1 MVSGTL
7 SLPSRG
13 SFHLSLTVLYSIGH
27 QVVFS
32 LRRWSS
38 YIPTGFH
45 VSRGT
50 LDTHHYTNHFAYE
63 TVTLFRPAFQ
73 LCSAMFDNWLCES
86 VTPSN
91 IAIQR
96 FRLFPVCS
104 PLLRKSIVFFLF
116 LRVLRCFSSPG
127 SPLYTMYSCIVNS
140 ALPLLSSLIRI
151 STDQCSFAT
160 PRGFSQL
167 VTSFF
172 GAWCQGI
179 LPMPLLA

>member
-1 MVSGTL
+1 MVLLSSHQIPRVLWYSG
-7 SLPSRG
+7 
-13 SFHLSLTVLYSIGH
+13 YSP
-27 QVVFS
+27 
-32 LRRWSS
+32 LRQYFNYKTFTS
-38 YIPTGFH
+38 
-45 VSRGT
+45 
-50 LDTHHYTNHFAYE
+50 
-63 TVTLFRPAFQ
+63 FRPAFQ
-73 LCSAMFDNWLCES
+73 LCSSILISCLRES
-86 VTPSN
+86 VTPEN
-91 IAIQR
+91 IAIFR
-96 FRLFPVCS
+96 FGLFPFRS

-127 SPLYTMYSCIVNS
+127 SPPYTIDSCKVNS

-151 STDQCSFAT
+151 STDQCSFAA